1 MIARFNHFLDTLSN
15 FLAVR
20 KGLVP
25 LLGLVMILVNLV
37 LQFIPG
43 VGWLASTNLF
53 LHVGLILAIIGMM
66 LAWAL

>member
-1 MIARFNHFLDTLSN
+1 MIPKFNHLLDILSN

-25 LLGLVMILVNLV
+25 LLGIILIIANLV

-43 VGWLASTNLF
+43 MGWLASTNLF
-53 LHVGLILAIIGMM
+53 LHVGIIVAVIGIM